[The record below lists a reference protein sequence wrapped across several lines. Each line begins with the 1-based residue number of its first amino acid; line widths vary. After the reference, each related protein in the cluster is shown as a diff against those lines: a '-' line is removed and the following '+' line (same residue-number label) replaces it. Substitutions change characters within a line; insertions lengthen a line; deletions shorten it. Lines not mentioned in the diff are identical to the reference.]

1 MEYETFLLYA
11 KKIVADYVNHRCDDV
26 TLPKISHRNVRQAYP
41 YGQVDGFMKAYLQA
55 ENVPNRLFRV
65 SYDELCD
72 KFTITVFKEEALH
85 CVCNEDLWKE
95 RTSDE

>member
-1 MEYETFLLYA
+1 MEYEVFLMCA

-26 TLPKISHRNVRQAYP
+26 TLPKISYRNVRQAYP

-55 ENVPNRLFRV
+55 ANVPNRLFRV

-72 KFTITVFKEEALH
+72 KFTITVFKEEDLQ
-85 CVCNEDLWKE
+85 CVCNKDL
-95 RTSDE
+95 